1 MADTYHAVAS
11 PVDDAG
17 ERKIEQHPLETTN
30 WINYITI
37 SWLDKLVRKG
47 SKAPLTAEDIWP
59 LARADRTEV
68 LYSHHTFRGRI
79 LVAVVLFTLYGAF
92 GLVQPIAVK
101 SMLQFLQADGDSIE
115 TDLGI
120 ENGYIL
126 ALVLFVVTLVS
137 VSMMDFAGYYGTHL
151 GVNVKTAL
159 SHMVYRKTLSLS
171 SKAKAFSSGEVI
183 TMRSVDLDRIALA
196 FGVGQWAF
204 VSPVMLTAIY
214 IMLGFQLTALAAF
227 AGAIVMAIFIYFGFA
242 TGDTIGKL
250 RQDML
255 AIQAERVKL
264 TNELLQGVRVVKL
277 YAWEDSMHRL
287 LQEIRLR
294 ELQALKRYFNLFMIN
309 NVLLIVAPVASLAS
323 ALLVYVARG
332 HPLTVP
338 VAFTE
343 LAYINLAKQ
352 PCGIFSIAIVA
363 TMDALASCRRL
374 SNFFN
379 TDEIDHDVPPPS
391 DAPND
396 APQPSISPVEILQAD
411 FTWDTALPPTLK
423 SIQLKVEPKT
433 LTMIVGAVGSGKSS
447 LLSAILGDIHLT
459 QGSRRVH
466 GRFSYASQEAWIQH
480 ASVKDNILFEAA
492 FQPELYRQVL
502 AACQLNTDMAALPN
516 GDETEIGERGINLSG
531 GQKARVGLARAAY
544 HQEADVVLLD
554 DPLSA
559 LDAHVANAVFAD
571 CIQRLLHDKTTL
583 LVLTSHYHL
592 LPHAD
597 RILVMADGKIAADGS
612 YADIHAQFP
621 TLLQQSMQKPLKTPM
636 DGQETSED
644 TQDATADDAADDDA
658 PEDVCGGGL
667 VAKEDKVDGQ
677 VTWATYR
684 AYFGSSGY
692 DGLVVALVLLVLCT
706 LAQVALTLTD
716 WFMGVW
722 ARHGPE
728 SLAYGGGYVGFA
740 LGSFLLIYL
749 YSVFVLFT
757 AVLCSKSL
765 HATVLRH
772 ALDAP
777 VPTFFDVTPVGRI
790 LKSFSSDMDM
800 VDSTLPQYILFVIEF
815 FFSLAAILVVC
826 AVSAPYVLLLYVPI
840 GAIFFHARRIY
851 NATINEVKRLDG
863 ISRSPLVSLVGETYT
878 GLSTIRA
885 FDKTAT
891 FALKQQRAV
900 DYNIRFSLT
909 QAVAPRWFQM
919 RLDALGTVVVAGV
932 AFLAVATKS
941 SIGLAA
947 AGLALTYSSQL
958 CTVLSRLATF
968 AALVDS
974 FMTSVE
980 RLHHY
985 QSLEKEETAAAAAND
1000 KVTNWPSQGAIAFE
1014 GYSMRYRAHLDL
1026 VLNDIAFA
1034 VEPGHQV
1041 GICGR
1046 TGSGKSSLMAA
1057 LFRMV
1062 PSSSGRITIDGVL
1075 SLKSLRSGLTII
1087 PQDPVLFS
1095 GSVRLNL
1102 DPTNDADDADLWT
1115 VLKRVHLS
1123 DAIPSLEFEIAE
1135 KGSNLSVGQ
1144 RQLVCIARALLRRS
1158 KVVVLDEAT
1167 ANIDPESDCLIQQT
1181 MRECFENVTRLIIA
1195 HRLDTILD
1203 SDRILVL
1210 DAGAVKEYGTPSE
1223 LFANK
1228 DSAFAQLAQHANI
1241 DVDKLR

>member
-47 SKAPLTAEDIWP
+47 SKVPLTAEDIWP

-68 LYSHHTFRGRI
+68 LYSHVSQSWKAHGDNPKLHVVLWHTFRGRI
-79 LVAVVLFTLYGAF
+79 LVAVVPFTLYGAF

-183 TMRSVDLDRIALA
+183 TMSSVDLDRIALA

-264 TNELLQGVRVVKL
+264 TNEVLQGVRVVKL

-294 ELQALKRYFNLFMIN
+294 ELQALKSR
-309 NVLLIVAPVASLAS
+309 
-323 ALLVYVARG
+323 VARER
-332 HPLTVP
+332 TVGLCRARSSTDCP
-338 VAFTE
+338 RRVHGAGVHQSGQ
-343 LAYINLAKQ
+343 AA
-352 PCGIFSIAIVA
+352 V
-363 TMDALASCRRL
+363 RRL
-374 SNFFN
+374 LHCDRRDDGRAGILPTSLQLLQL
-379 TDEIDHDVPPPS
+379 DHDIPPPS

-516 GDETEIGERGINLSG
+516 GDDTEIGERGINLSG

-559 LDAHVANAVFAD
+559 LDVHVANAVFAD

-644 TQDATADDAADDDA
+644 MQDATADDAADDDA
-658 PEDVCGGGL
+658 PEDDCGGGL

-706 LAQVALTLTD
+706 LAQVALALTD

-790 LKSFSSDMDM
+790 LNRFSSDMDM

-826 AVSAPYVLLLYVPI
+826 AVSAPYVLLLYVPV

-947 AGLALTYSSQL
+947 AGRRSP
-958 CTVLSRLATF
+958 
-968 AALVDS
+968 LVDS

-985 QSLEKEETAAAAAND
+985 QSLEKEETAAAAAAND

-1062 PSSSGRITIDGVL
+1062 PSSSGRITIDG
-1075 SLKSLRSGLTII
+1075 
-1087 PQDPVLFS
+1087 
-1095 GSVRLNL
+1095 
-1102 DPTNDADDADLWT
+1102 
-1115 VLKRVHLS
+1115 
-1123 DAIPSLEFEIAE
+1123 
-1135 KGSNLSVGQ
+1135 
-1144 RQLVCIARALLRRS
+1144 
-1158 KVVVLDEAT
+1158 
-1167 ANIDPESDCLIQQT
+1167 
-1181 MRECFENVTRLIIA
+1181 
-1195 HRLDTILD
+1195 
-1203 SDRILVL
+1203 
-1210 DAGAVKEYGTPSE
+1210 
-1223 LFANK
+1223 
-1228 DSAFAQLAQHANI
+1228 
-1241 DVDKLR
+1241 